1 MHANTNQDK
10 MHKYIKIFGD
20 GVKKDLSFFSI
31 CKQAQN
37 SNWSEEDTD
46 EPKVKFFKE
55 CMRDKTLALPI
66 MTKIFDGVLI
76 IRNFKIN
83 QGLARAIYGQLIIQN
98 NRVQKLYLENNGV
111 DGNQLA
117 LILEGISVQHA
128 FSNLTI

>member
-1 MHANTNQDK
+1 
-10 MHKYIKIFGD
+10 
-20 GVKKDLSFFSI
+20 
-31 CKQAQN
+31 
-37 SNWSEEDTD
+37 
-46 EPKVKFFKE
+46 
-55 CMRDKTLALPI
+55 MRDKTLALPI

-83 QGLARAIYGQLIIQN
+83 QGLARAIYGQLIFQN
-98 NRVQKLYLENNGV
+98 NQVQKLYLENNGV